1 MSTAPCLL
9 HLSSYTLGISQ
20 TAARPDGCLSEWRR
34 IMQKEGRHL
43 GWTEHRTCYWKF
55 GGRGGGGGVTE
66 TSVFAAIKVRRRSST
81 QFSSAQFSSAQ
92 FLSRT
97 QGRSLQ
103 GFLGTLWRKLSKNA
117 SASCWWQCGWLWW
130 WCGWL
135 WWWCGWLWWWFRI
148 AWHQNHT
155 FIIRATKSCYWVHI
169 SSLSDIGHVSV
180 LPSSNL
186 SDIGHV
192 SILPSSNL
200 SNIGHVSI
208 LPSSNLSDIGHVSI
222 LPSSNLTD
230 IIHVSILPS
239 SKLSN
244 IGHVSILPS

>member
-66 TSVFAAIKVRRRSST
+66 TSVFAAIKVRRRSS
-81 QFSSAQFSSAQ
+81 AQFSSAQ

-117 SASCWWQCGWLWW
+117 SASCWWQ
-130 WCGWL
+130 
-135 WWWCGWLWWWFRI
+135 CGWLWWWFRI

-200 SNIGHVSI
+200 S
-208 LPSSNLSDIGHVSI
+208 DIGHVSI